1 MIFSPPSPSPPPNL
15 FFRWWGG
22 IFSLSLSSYYPW
34 GLKFPSSHSLC
45 CPTPLSVSLCPSPY
59 DPWVLNFCV
68 WERALSLSFCLP
80 HPPYYPWILKFVRLS
95 SLSLCV
101 FHGVLSVQGLKWGY
115 HSNSYNCLIVLKTVL
130 ILLIHFA
137 TLELAKHWV
146 GTVTSFAAN
155 VWPQNCLQMASA
167 TLHNTITLMVSSL
180 CVESQVARN

>member
-1 MIFSPPSPSPPPNL
+1 MGWDFLSLSL
-15 FFRWWGG
+15 FILSLR
-22 IFSLSLSSYYPW
+22 IKVSKFSLSLLPH
-34 GLKFPSSHSLC
+34 PH
-45 CPTPLSVSLCPSPY
+45 PTPSVCVSLSVSLCPCPY
-59 DPWVLNFCV
+59 NPWVLNFCV

-95 SLSLCV
+95 SLSLFV

-130 ILLIHFA
+130 ILLIRFA
-137 TLELAKHWV
+137 TLAVILTAVELAKHWV

-155 VWPQNCLQMASA
+155 VWPQNCLRMASA
-167 TLHNTITLMVSSL
+167 TLHNTITLMVSLL